1 MTKKKII
8 NQTKN
13 DFQLGFA
20 KLMNNPNL
28 SPIGNPDAFN
38 QMRHASGLSI
48 HELISYASGKKK
60 NTKADDE
67 KRAERRINAL
77 DK

>member
-1 MTKKKII
+1 
-8 NQTKN
+8 
-13 DFQLGFA
+13 
-20 KLMNNPNL
+20 MNNPNL
-28 SPIGNPDAFN
+28 SPMANPDAFN
-38 QMRHASGLSI
+38 QMKQASGLGL

-67 KRAERRINAL
+67 KRAERRIHAL

>member
-1 MTKKKII
+1 
-8 NQTKN
+8 
-13 DFQLGFA
+13 
-20 KLMNNPNL
+20 MNNPNL
-28 SPIGNPDAFN
+28 SPMNNPDAFN
-38 QMRHASGLSI
+38 QMKQASGLGL

-60 NTKADDE
+60 NTKAEDE